1 MSLPAKKSR
10 EIVFQLLFSLDMG
23 DAFEEELIPFLMAEL
38 CVTKKLVREAFQL
51 AKSIWEKREELDSKI
66 SAISQEYALDRI
78 GKAERNILRQGLFD
92 LIYSLEI
99 PAEVVFSES
108 VRLTRK
114 FSTPEA
120 ASFVNAL
127 LDRYVKDN
135 RPHAPVSS

>member
-99 PAEVVFSES
+99 PAEVVFF
-108 VRLTRK
+108 RIC
-114 FSTPEA
+114 TP
-120 ASFVNAL
+120 
-127 LDRYVKDN
+127 
-135 RPHAPVSS
+135 H